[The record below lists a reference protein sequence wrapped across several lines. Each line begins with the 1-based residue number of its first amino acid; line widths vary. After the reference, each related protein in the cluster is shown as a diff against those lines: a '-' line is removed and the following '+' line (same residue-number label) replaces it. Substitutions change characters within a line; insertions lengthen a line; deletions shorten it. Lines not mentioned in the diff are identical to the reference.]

1 MNRILALDPLDFYG
15 ILGVDD
21 SATSPQIRTAYRQRS
36 VLIHPDRFINAT
48 AEDMDMINAAFNRL
62 GDAYEVLS
70 DDELRQEFD
79 EMAETARM
87 TGVDLAAMFNAF
99 LQRYRQRQANRQQ
112 RQADEDAGP
121 SSAYRAAYRAVQA
134 SLYTAKVRPAHR
146 PM

>member
-1 MNRILALDPLDFYG
+1 
-15 ILGVDD
+15 
-21 SATSPQIRTAYRQRS
+21 
-36 VLIHPDRFINAT
+36 
-48 AEDMDMINAAFNRL
+48 MDMINAAFNRL